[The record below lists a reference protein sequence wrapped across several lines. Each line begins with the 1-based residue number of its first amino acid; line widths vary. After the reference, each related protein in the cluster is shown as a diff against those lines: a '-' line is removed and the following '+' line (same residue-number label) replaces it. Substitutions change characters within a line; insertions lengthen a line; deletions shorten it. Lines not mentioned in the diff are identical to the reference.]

1 MSGPGTQADFMDK
14 EDTTKMK
21 KSTEDEKRT
30 VNEGTQEEAHC
41 IKCGNYLAEIW
52 HPTYVIIPCSKCKQ
66 NNLVDYTGPEPV
78 IKRVRKGA

>member
-1 MSGPGTQADFMDK
+1 MDK

-21 KSTEDEKRT
+21 KSTEDEKST

-66 NNLVDYTGPEPV
+66 NNLVDYTGPELV

>member
-1 MSGPGTQADFMDK
+1 MSGPGTQTDFMDK
-14 EDTTKMK
+14 EGTIKMTKGTENT
-21 KSTEDEKRT
+21 KST

-66 NNLVDYTGPEPV
+66 NNLVDFTGAEPV